1 MVVWIKEM
9 AVGTEGRRRTKSDE
23 RPKKLNQQD

>member
-1 MVVWIKEM
+1 MVVWIKET
-9 AVGTEGRRRTKSDE
+9 AVGTEGRRRTDE